1 MEAEWAEAE
10 QSPDTEMKHTA
21 AILERFDATIALDQR
36 AKSIREAT
44 GCDLAES
51 YERAIDGDDESSGD
65 SRGDGA

>member
-1 MEAEWAEAE
+1 
-10 QSPDTEMKHTA
+10 MKHTA